1 MAPGKTVEYHRFTHA
16 GAEADLM
23 QVSPAALEF
32 RPIIG
37 SVKKLRKLVIAG
49 REARAAAQHLRQRP
63 GGDVSRRPT

>member
-1 MAPGKTVEYHRFTHA
+1 
-16 GAEADLM
+16 M